1 VLKINPDFENLIPPL
16 SEDEFN
22 GLEKSILEEGVREPI
37 VVWTK
42 HEFANPD
49 WELEPD
55 PALTSE
61 TFIVDGHNRYK
72 IATKYGLDFDTVE
85 YDFEDEDAVKVW
97 MIDTQLGRRNL
108 PDIDRIL
115 LEQERASITREKAN
129 ANQGTRTDLQP
140 SVQMDKRFKAVDT
153 RAEIAEKANV
163 SLGSVARVEQIQK
176 HAPELI
182 SEIRLGK
189 QTIGGAYKQI
199 VESKKKAE
207 RKAAIEKAK
216 AQPRSASYVDIFTT
230 DKKYRVIYADPP
242 WSYNDECKTGGVQ
255 SRGASGVYTVMT
267 LEDICK
273 LPVPSQDNAVLFM
286 WTTSPMLEVSFDVI
300 NSWGFTY
307 KSSFI
312 WDKVAHNRGH
322 YNSVRH
328 EFLLIAVKGSC
339 TPDVKKLYDSVV
351 SIERTEHSR
360 KPAYFRE
367 LIDELYPIGER
378 IELFAREAA
387 DGWDVWG
394 DMA

>member
-1 VLKINPDFENLIPPL
+1 MLKINPDFENLIPPL

-37 VVWTK
+37 VTWRG
-42 HEFANPD
+42 
-49 WELEPD
+49 
-55 PALTSE
+55 
-61 TFIVDGHNRYK
+61 FIVDGHNRYK

-85 YDFEDEDAVKVW
+85 YDFADEAAVIDW
-97 MIDTQLGRRNL
+97 MVETQCSRRNL
-108 PDIDRIL
+108 ELFQKTALRIKADKLKLAAIAKKGQGARHDIF
-115 LEQERASITREKAN
+115 ASSRKSFVSHNTDKEIAN
-129 ANQGTRTDLQP
+129 AAGVSTNTVHRVNKILNSGD
-140 SVQMDKRFKAVDT
+140 
-153 RAEIAEKANV
+153 AN
-163 SLGSVARVEQIQK
+163 LIEQCERGETSIN
-176 HAPELI
+176 A
-182 SEIRLGK
+182 
-189 QTIGGAYKQI
+189 AYKQI
-199 VESKKKAE
+199 REAEKKAE
-207 RKAAIEKAK
+207 RKAAIEEAK
-216 AQPRSASYVDIFTT
+216 AQPRSASYVDIFNT
-230 DKKYRVIYADPP
+230 DKKYRVVYADPP
-242 WSYNDECKTGGVQ
+242 WSYNDKQDTAKLGG
-255 SRGASGVYTVMT
+255 AEKYYHTMA
-267 LEDICK
+267 LDDICAIQ
-273 LPVPSQDNAVLFM
+273 VPTEKNAVLFL
-286 WTTSPMLEVSFDVI
+286 WATSPLLPEALAVI
-300 NSWGFTY
+300 TDWGFTY

-312 WDKVAHNRGH
+312 WDKVSHAMGH

>member
-1 VLKINPDFENLIPPL
+1 MKIKVNPDFENLIPPL

-37 VVWTK
+37 VTWRG
-42 HEFANPD
+42 
-49 WELEPD
+49 
-55 PALTSE
+55 
-61 TFIVDGHNRYK
+61 FIVDGHNRYK

-85 YDFEDEDAVKVW
+85 YDFTDEADAKLW
-97 MIDTQLGRRNL
+97 MIRNQFARRNINAYQRSVL
-108 PDIDRIL
+108 ALELKDIVSA
-115 LEQERASITREKAN
+115 QAK
-129 ANQGTRTDLQP
+129 
-140 SVQMDKRFKAVDT
+140 KRQQQAGGAVPQKSAGAHDT
-153 RAEIAEKANV
+153 RDELAAYAGV
-163 SLGSVARVEQIQK
+163 SHDTISKVERIERE
-176 HAPELI
+176 APDELREQLRNGETSI
-182 SEIRLGK
+182 NA
-189 QTIGGAYKQI
+189 AYKQLR
-199 VESKKKAE
+199 EADKKAE
-207 RKAAIEKAK
+207 REAAIEEAK
-216 AQPRSASYVDIFTT
+216 AQPRSASYVDIFNT

-267 LEDICK
+267 LDDICK

>member
-1 VLKINPDFENLIPPL
+1 MLKINPDFESLIPPL
-16 SEDEFN
+16 SAEEYS

-42 HEFANPD
+42 CEFANPNCEHD
-49 WELEPD
+49 PD

-97 MIDTQLGRRNL
+97 MIENQLSRRNL
-108 PDIDRIL
+108 TVVDKALLAHEHAAIEQKYALQRMNAGKADPRDCSPKGRAFDVAGELFGVSGKTVQRIDKILQQPD
-115 LEQERASITREKAN
+115 S
-129 ANQGTRTDLQP
+129 
-140 SVQMDKRFKAVDT
+140 
-153 RAEIAEKANV
+153 EI
-163 SLGSVARVEQIQK
+163 I
-176 HAPELI
+176 I
-182 SEIRLGK
+182 SEIRRGN
-189 QTIGGAYKQI
+189 TSIAEADKQI
-199 VESKKKAE
+199 REVEKKAE
-207 RKAAIEKAK
+207 RQAAIEEAK
-216 AQPRSASYVDIFTT
+216 AQPRSSSYVDIFTT
-230 DKKYRVIYADPP
+230 DKRYRVIYADPP
-242 WSYNDECKTGGVQ
+242 WSYNDKQDTARLGG
-255 SRGASGVYTVMT
+255 AEKHYHTME
-267 LEDICK
+267 LDDICSID
-273 LPVPSQDNAVLFM
+273 VPTEKNAVLFL
-286 WTTSPMLEVSFDVI
+286 WATSPLLPEALAVI
-300 NSWGFTY
+300 TDWGFTY

-312 WDKVAHNRGH
+312 WDKVSHSMGH

-339 TPDVKKLYDSVV
+339 TPDVKKLHDSVV
-351 SIERTEHSR
+351 SIERTDHSR

-378 IELFAREAA
+378 IELFAREAP

>member
-1 VLKINPDFENLIPPL
+1 MLKVNPDFESLIPPL
-16 SEDEFN
+16 SAEEYS
-22 GLEKSILEEGVREPI
+22 GLEKSILDEGVREPI
-37 VVWTK
+37 VTWRG
-42 HEFANPD
+42 
-49 WELEPD
+49 
-55 PALTSE
+55 
-61 TFIVDGHNRYK
+61 FIVDGHNRYK

-85 YDFEDEDAVKVW
+85 YDFADEAAVKEW
-97 MIDTQLGRRNL
+97 MILNQFARRNISNYQRSL
-108 PDIDRIL
+108 LALELKPLITARAKEKEHERKTTCQISDKSFETIDTKRELASFAGVSHDTISKVEYIEREAPDEL
-115 LEQERASITREKAN
+115 KQQLSSGETSIN
-129 ANQGTRTDLQP
+129 A
-140 SVQMDKRFKAVDT
+140 
-153 RAEIAEKANV
+153 
-163 SLGSVARVEQIQK
+163 
-176 HAPELI
+176 
-182 SEIRLGK
+182 
-189 QTIGGAYKQI
+189 AYKQ
-199 VESKKKAE
+199 VRDAEKKAE
-207 RKAAIEKAK
+207 REAAIEEAK

>member
-1 VLKINPDFENLIPPL
+1 MLKINPDFENLIPPL

-37 VVWTK
+37 VTWRGY
-42 HEFANPD
+42 
-49 WELEPD
+49 
-55 PALTSE
+55 
-61 TFIVDGHNRYK
+61 IVDGHNRYK

-85 YDFEDEDAVKVW
+85 YDFADEAAVIDW
-97 MIDTQLGRRNL
+97 MVETQCSRRNL
-108 PDIDRIL
+108 ELFQKTALKI
-115 LEQERASITREKAN
+115 K
-129 ANQGTRTDLQP
+129 
-140 SVQMDKRFKAVDT
+140 
-153 RAEIAEKANV
+153 AEKAKLAAKAKEKEHERKTTSVNSSKSNLPTYDTRKELAKSAGV
-163 SLGSVARVEQIQK
+163 SEQTVSRVERILNE
-176 HAPELI
+176 APQELI
-182 SEIRLGK
+182 EQCERGEVSINA
-189 QTIGGAYKQI
+189 AYKQLRDA
-199 VESKKKAE
+199 EKKAE
-207 RKAAIEKAK
+207 REAAIEEAK

-267 LEDICK
+267 LDDICK

>member
-1 VLKINPDFENLIPPL
+1 MLKVNPDFESLIPPL
-16 SEDEFN
+16 SDEEYS

-37 VVWTK
+37 ITWRG
-42 HEFANPD
+42 
-49 WELEPD
+49 
-55 PALTSE
+55 
-61 TFIVDGHNRYK
+61 FIVDGHNRYS
-72 IATKYGLDFDTVE
+72 IATKHGLDFNTVE
-85 YDFEDEDAVKVW
+85 YDFADEAAAKEW
-97 MIDTQLGRRNL
+97 MILNQFARRN
-108 PDIDRIL
+108 ISNYQRSL
-115 LEQERASITREKAN
+115 LALELKPLIAAKAKERH
-129 ANQGTRTDLQP
+129 GTRTDLGNFPQI
-140 SVQMDKRFKAVDT
+140 SAGSYGETRDELASFAGVSHDT
-153 RAEIAEKANV
+153 ISK
-163 SLGSVARVEQIQK
+163 VEYIERE
-176 HAPELI
+176 APDEL
-182 SEIRLGK
+182 K
-189 QTIGGAYKQI
+189 QQLSSGETSINAAYKQ
-199 VESKKKAE
+199 VRDAEKKAE
-207 RKAAIEKAK
+207 REAAIEEAK

-273 LPVPSQDNAVLFM
+273 LPIPSQDNAVLFM

>member
-1 VLKINPDFENLIPPL
+1 MLKINPDFENLIPPL

-37 VVWTK
+37 VTWRGY
-42 HEFANPD
+42 
-49 WELEPD
+49 
-55 PALTSE
+55 
-61 TFIVDGHNRYK
+61 IVDGHNRYK

-85 YDFEDEDAVKVW
+85 YDFADEAAVKLW
-97 MIDTQLGRRNL
+97 MIRNQLSRRNL
-108 PDIDRIL
+108 EKSQIAML
-115 LEQERASITREKAN
+115 AVLED
-129 ANQGTRTDLQP
+129 DL
-140 SVQMDKRFKAVDT
+140 
-153 RAEIAEKANV
+153 
-163 SLGSVARVEQIQK
+163 VE
-176 HAPELI
+176 PL
-182 SEIRLGK
+182 
-189 QTIGGAYKQI
+189 
-199 VESKKKAE
+199 
-207 RKAAIEKAK
+207 RKAAHEREYSGKANPDATPHQGRNPQTNDVIARSIGVGSRIVADAMKVRKSGDEQLVADVLSGKISVNKAAEQVKRAERQTAIDEAK
-216 AQPRSASYVDIFTT
+216 AQPRSASYVDIFNT

>member
-1 VLKINPDFENLIPPL
+1 MLKINPDFENLIPPL
-16 SEDEFN
+16 SEDEFS

-37 VVWTK
+37 VTWRGY
-42 HEFANPD
+42 
-49 WELEPD
+49 
-55 PALTSE
+55 
-61 TFIVDGHNRYK
+61 IVDGHNRYK

-85 YDFEDEDAVKVW
+85 YDFADEAAVKEW
-97 MIDTQLGRRNL
+97 MILNQFARRN
-108 PDIDRIL
+108 ISNYQRSL
-115 LEQERASITREKAN
+115 LALELKPLIAAKAKERMFAGKADPTQKSAQGETRDELASFAGVSHDTISKVEYIQREAPAELKQQLSSGETSIN
-129 ANQGTRTDLQP
+129 A
-140 SVQMDKRFKAVDT
+140 
-153 RAEIAEKANV
+153 
-163 SLGSVARVEQIQK
+163 
-176 HAPELI
+176 
-182 SEIRLGK
+182 
-189 QTIGGAYKQI
+189 AYKQ
-199 VESKKKAE
+199 VRDAEKKAE
-207 RKAAIEKAK
+207 REAAIEEAK
-216 AQPRSASYVDIFTT
+216 ARPRSSSYVDIFNT
-230 DKKYRVIYADPP
+230 DKKYRVVYADPP

-255 SRGASGVYTVMT
+255 SCGASGVYTVMT
-267 LEDICK
+267 LDDICK

-378 IELFAREAA
+378 IELFAREAP